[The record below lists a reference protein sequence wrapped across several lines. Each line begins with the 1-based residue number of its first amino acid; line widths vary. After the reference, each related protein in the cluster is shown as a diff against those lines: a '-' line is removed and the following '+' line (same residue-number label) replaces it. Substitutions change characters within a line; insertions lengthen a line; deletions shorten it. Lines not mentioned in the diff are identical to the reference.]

1 MKFVGAVVE
10 KLSPL
15 LDKKEIK
22 KMSNCIKNCRLCRN
36 IVISTAVTVV
46 TVDGTDTLGIDI
58 PAGLY
63 RDNCR
68 YCIIVAQTIPATA
81 TIAMP
86 VAISIGGDTTTVY
99 PIVNCDCSQVTACAI
114 RTRTKYALCLST
126 SATSAVFKTL
136 RKLPCYPQETLAVI
150 PAPTTDG
157 GAVAPA
163 VFSARSTTSTT
174 PKTTTKP
181 AVKEV

>member
-1 MKFVGAVVE
+1 
-10 KLSPL
+10 
-15 LDKKEIK
+15 
-22 KMSNCIKNCRLCRN
+22 MSNCIKNCRLCRN

-46 TVDGTDTLGIDI
+46 TVDGTDTLVIDI
-58 PAGLY
+58 PSGFYPDCGRVCL
-63 RDNCR
+63 
-68 YCIIVAQTIPATA
+68 IVAQTIPTTA

-150 PAPTTDG
+150 PAPTTAG

-163 VFSARSTTSTT
+163 VFSARATTT
-174 PKTTTKP
+174 PKTTTKT

>member
-1 MKFVGAVVE
+1 
-10 KLSPL
+10 
-15 LDKKEIK
+15 
-22 KMSNCIKNCRLCRN
+22 MSNCFNKDCRLCPN
-36 IVISTAVTVV
+36 IVISTAVTVI
-46 TVDGTDTLGIDI
+46 TVDGTDTLVIDV

-68 YCIIVAQTIPATA
+68 YCLIVAQTIPTTA
-81 TIAMP
+81 TINMP
-86 VAISIGGDTTTVY
+86 VAISIAGDTSVVY

-150 PAPTTDG
+150 PATTT
-157 GAVAPA
+157 AATPAPA
-163 VFSARSTTSTT
+163 VFSRARTTTTAKPTTS
-174 PKTTTKP
+174 
-181 AVKEV
+181 KEV

>member
-1 MKFVGAVVE
+1 
-10 KLSPL
+10 
-15 LDKKEIK
+15 
-22 KMSNCIKNCRLCRN
+22 MSNCFNKDCRLCPN
-36 IVISTAVTVV
+36 IVISTAVTVI
-46 TVDGTDTLGIDI
+46 TIDGTDTLVIDV

-68 YCIIVAQTIPATA
+68 YCLIVAQTIPTTA
-81 TIAMP
+81 TINMP
-86 VAISIGGDTTTVY
+86 VAISIAGDTSVVY

-150 PAPTTDG
+150 PAPTTAGG

-163 VFSARSTTSTT
+163 VFSARATTT
-174 PKTTTKP
+174 PKTTTKT